1 MSRVKPRSLLL
12 GLILG
17 CLPLCAL
24 EHVTAAK
31 APLAMSADPVRDKN
45 FWLFSA
51 IERDTPTRD
60 ALAADPTLKQ
70 LLDTK
75 QQALRS
81 ADQTCPATPTAA
93 AECYAQPMQWTP
105 AEIEL
110 VSTALRT
117 LYTANPAIR
126 AFTDTALR
134 RSGMFQKYQSNE
146 GADLLASAWQDSAQ
160 GINRMLDLYAL
171 GRKPRYAQ
179 IDSAAYDV
187 KSASFGRLIQTAA
200 SLIVEDRMP
209 QSKLFFQ
216 PSLDFALEVLRIHR
230 RDEAGRH
237 EPLDLGENRAALARI
252 RTIPWAKHP
261 WTVIVVPGSGTESV
275 SVRMS
280 PAGRMRCELAAKR
293 YLDHKAPLILV
304 SGGYVH
310 PNQTPWAEAIEMKR
324 LLVEEF
330 HIPADAILVDPHA
343 RHTTTNLRNAAR
355 LMYRYGIPFE
365 KPALITTDEFQSASI
380 EGPAFA
386 ARCKLELG
394 YLPHRVIKRVSRFD
408 LEFLPLIDSLQSDN
422 TEPLDP

>member
-1 MSRVKPRSLLL
+1 MQPRSLIF

-17 CLPLCAL
+17 CLPLYAL
-24 EHVTAAK
+24 EPVTAAK
-31 APLAMSADPVRDKN
+31 TPLAMGADPVRDKN
-45 FWLFSA
+45 FWLLSA
-51 IERDTPTRD
+51 LERDARTRE
-60 ALAADPTLKQ
+60 AIAADPVLKQ
-70 LLDTK
+70 LLDSK
-75 QQALRS
+75 QQALRA
-81 ADQTCPATPTAA
+81 ADKACPATPTAA
-93 AECYAQPMQWTP
+93 AECYAQPMRWPP
-105 AEIEL
+105 AEIDQ
-110 VSTALRT
+110 VSTALRA
-117 LYTANPAIR
+117 LYAANPYLR
-126 AFTDTALR
+126 FFTGTTLR
-134 RSGMFQKYQSNE
+134 RSGLYQKYQSNP
-146 GADLLASAWQDSAQ
+146 GPDMLASAWQDCAQ

-171 GRKPRYAQ
+171 GQKPRYAQ

-187 KSASFGRLIQTAA
+187 KSAAFGRLIQTAA
-200 SLIVEDRMP
+200 SLVIEDRLP
-209 QSKLFFQ
+209 ESKLFFQ
-216 PSLDFALEVLRIHR
+216 PSLDFALEVLRLHR

-252 RTIPWAKHP
+252 RTIPWAKYP

-324 LLVEEF
+324 LLVEEL
-330 HIPADAILVDPHA
+330 HIPAGAILIDPHA

-355 LMYRYGIPFE
+355 LMYRYGIPFG

-380 EGPAFA
+380 ESPVFT

-394 YLPHRVIKRVSRFD
+394 YVPHRVIKRVSRFD
-408 LEFLPLIDSLQSDN
+408 LEFLPLTDSLQADN